1 MPVIYSNI
9 NRYGERTQKYNR
21 EFNGKLIVE
30 SVSMDH
36 KDIHFKSWFIIVSK
50 SDGLFYLAI

>member
-9 NRYGERTQKYNR
+9 NRYGERTQEYNR

-36 KDIHFKSWFIIVSK
+36 KDIHFKS
-50 SDGLFYLAI
+50 